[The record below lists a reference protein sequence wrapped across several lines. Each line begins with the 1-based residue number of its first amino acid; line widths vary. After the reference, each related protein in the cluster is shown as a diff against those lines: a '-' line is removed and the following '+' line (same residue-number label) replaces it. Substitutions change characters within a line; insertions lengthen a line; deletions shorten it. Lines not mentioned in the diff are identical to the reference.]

1 MTPKQKAFADYYLA
15 SGNASD
21 AARKAGYSKK
31 TAGSIGEE
39 NLKKPEISAYIR
51 ERMAQQD
58 AERVASADEVLRF
71 YTSVMR
77 GEVSDQ
83 FGLEAALAERLKAA
97 DALMKRHAAGDERN
111 RSTLEKLDAMLK
123 EFADAVNECADAEAD
138 RVCP

>member
-39 NLKKPEISAYIR
+39 NLKKPAISAYIR

>member
-1 MTPKQKAFADYYLA
+1 MTPKQKAFADHYLEC
-15 SGNASD
+15 GNASE

-31 TAGSIGEE
+31 TAYSIGTE
-39 NLKKPEISAYIR
+39 NLKKPEISRYIK
-51 ERMAQQD
+51 ERMAAQD
-58 AERVASADEVLRF
+58 AARVASADEVLRF

-123 EFADAVNECADAEAD
+123 EFADAVNECADTEAD
-138 RVCP
+138 RICP

>member
-97 DALMKRHAAGDERN
+97 DALMKRHAAGDERK

>member
-1 MTPKQKAFADYYLA
+1 MTPKQKAFADHYLE
-15 SGNASD
+15 SGNASE

-31 TAGSIGEE
+31 TAYSIGTE
-39 NLKKPEISAYIR
+39 NLQKPEICRYIK
-51 ERMAQQD
+51 ERMAAQD
-58 AERVASADEVLRF
+58 AARVASADEVLRF

-123 EFADAVNECADAEAD
+123 EFADAVNECADTEAD
-138 RVCP
+138 

>member
-97 DALMKRHAAGDERN
+97 DALMKRHAVGDERN

-123 EFADAVNECADAEAD
+123 EFADAINECADAEAD

>member
-31 TAGSIGEE
+31 TAGSIGEG

>member
-39 NLKKPEISAYIR
+39 NLKKPAISAYIR
-51 ERMAQQD
+51 DRMAQQD